1 MNARWMPVLEALAD
15 PRIGWLP
22 VGDAERAEAA
32 AAGLVAVEGDRAVL
46 PDSARDAVRAGLDDR
61 LRARLVEWAGDL
73 TQGALLDRF
82 AAHCRDDL
90 DDVELLAA
98 HATSLDLR
106 WRGGEG
112 TVELR
117 AGLLGAE
124 RLDGVHLMLTTID
137 ERAVNRFLDDDQLR
151 RRIALCDVERLEK
164 INAVRSSLC
173 VYFEWFVREAFGAR
187 ILPAEAFTAG
197 LVQRGILS
205 LGMG

>member
-1 MNARWMPVLEALAD
+1 MNDD
-15 PRIGWLP
+15 PR
-22 VGDAERAEAA
+22 
-32 AAGLVAVEGDRAVL
+32 
-46 PDSARDAVRAGLDDR
+46 ARP
-61 LRARLVEWAGDL
+61 VEWIDDL
-73 TQGALLDRF
+73 THGELLDRF

-90 DDVELLAA
+90 DEVELLAA
-98 HATSLDLR
+98 QPTRLELR
-106 WRGGEG
+106 WRGGGG

-117 AGLLGAE
+117 NELAGAE
-124 RLDGVHLMLTTID
+124 RLEGVHLILAPID
-137 ERAVNRFLDDDQLR
+137 EAVVNRFLDDAQLR
-151 RRIALCDVERLEK
+151 GRIALCDVDRLEK

>member
-1 MNARWMPVLEALAD
+1 MT
-15 PRIGWLP
+15 
-22 VGDAERAEAA
+22 
-32 AAGLVAVEGDRAVL
+32 
-46 PDSARDAVRAGLDDR
+46 DD
-61 LRARLVEWAGDL
+61 LRARPVEWTDDL
-73 TQGALLDRF
+73 THGELLDRF

-98 HATSLDLR
+98 HPTRLELR
-106 WRGGEG
+106 WRGGDG

-117 AGLLGAE
+117 TGLLADRPRE
-124 RLDGVHLMLTTID
+124 GVHLMLTPID
-137 ERAVNRFLDDDQLR
+137 DAVVDRFLDDEQLR
-151 RRIALCDVERLEK
+151 GRIAVVDVDRLEK
-164 INAVRSSLC
+164 INAVRSPLC

>member
-1 MNARWMPVLEALAD
+1 MN
-15 PRIGWLP
+15 
-22 VGDAERAEAA
+22 
-32 AAGLVAVEGDRAVL
+32 
-46 PDSARDAVRAGLDDR
+46 DD
-61 LRARLVEWAGDL
+61 LRARTIEWTDGL
-73 TQGALLDRF
+73 TQGELLDRF

-98 HATSLDLR
+98 QPTRLQLR
-106 WRGGEG
+106 LRDGEG
-112 TVELR
+112 SVELR
-117 AGLLGAE
+117 SDLAGVE
-124 RLDGVHLMLTTID
+124 RLEGVHLILAPID
-137 ERAVNRFLDDDQLR
+137 EAVVNRFLDDEQLR

-173 VYFEWFVREAFGAR
+173 VYFEWFIREAFGAR